1 MPSAFFVVRSAYSV
15 RGEDMADRLI
25 VFGYLAVLVIV
36 GLRGGKGVKNAD
48 DFTATG
54 KQYGTW
60 VIFATLSASFVGGGY
75 SSGNAAAA
83 YESGIGTA
91 LTLFGFSIGMLIIGK
106 WFAPG
111 VARFPH
117 AKTVGGI
124 LGAVYGETAQR
135 LGGIIAF
142 FCCAGVVGA
151 QMESIGLVF
160 HSLLGVSPAVGT
172 LLGGA
177 VVLLYTTFGGMASV
191 LVADMLQFILLA
203 VGMPLLLLIAVT
215 AGGGAAA
222 VWERIPPDL
231 LNPLNTLSLPAFL
244 SLFFSMMCGEALA
257 PPYMQRLLIGKTPR
271 DAARGTMLSGLFS
284 MPFFLVTAGVGLTA
298 RALGIEQEA
307 ASVMPDLILRILP
320 IGLRGILM
328 AAMASIILSAA
339 DGFLNG
345 ATTGL
350 VCDTILP
357 RHPHL
362 SDTAQLRTL
371 RTVNLTTGLAAMVLS
386 FLLPN
391 VFDILLLAYSFW
403 SPVIL
408 VPLAAALLGVRV
420 SNRRL
425 YVCMAGGL
433 LACLVWNIGRP
444 FGIDGAAIGLMANLI
459 LFCSGKKSAL
469 DKV

>member
-1 MPSAFFVVRSAYSV
+1 MT
-15 RGEDMADRLI
+15 DRLI
-25 VFGYLAVLVIV
+25 VFGYLAVLVFV
-36 GLRGGKGVKNAD
+36 GLHGGKGVKNAD

-54 KQYGTW
+54 KRYGMW

-83 YESGIGTA
+83 YDTGIGTA

-106 WFAPG
+106 WFVPG

-124 LGAVYGETAQR
+124 IGAVYGERARQ
-135 LGGIIAF
+135 LSGIIAF

-160 HSLLGVSPAVGT
+160 QSLLGVPAAVGT
-172 LLGGA
+172 LIGGA
-177 VVLLYTTFGGMASV
+177 VVLIYTTFGGMASV
-191 LVADMLQFILLA
+191 LVADILQFVLLA
-203 VGMPLLLLIAVT
+203 AGMPLLLAIAVT
-215 AGGGAAA
+215 AGGGASA

-231 LNPLNTLSLPAFL
+231 LNPLNGRTLPAFL
-244 SLFFSMMCGEALA
+244 SLFFAMMCGEALA

-271 DAARGTMLSGLFS
+271 DTARGTMLSGLFS

-298 RALGIEQEA
+298 RALGIEQAA
-307 ASVMPDLILRILP
+307 ASIMPDLILRILP
-320 IGLRGILM
+320 VGLRGILM
-328 AAMASIILSAA
+328 AAMASIMLSAA

-357 RHPHL
+357 RYPHL
-362 SDTAQLRTL
+362 SDKAQLRTL
-371 RTVNLTTGLAAMVLS
+371 RTVNFATGVTAMVLS

-408 VPLAAALLGVRV
+408 VPLAAALLGITVGK
-420 SNRRL
+420 NTF
-425 YVCMAGGL
+425 YGCMAGGL
-433 LACLVWNIGRP
+433 VTCLVWNTLLARP
-444 FGIDGAAIGLMANLI
+444 YGVDGAAIGLAVNLLI
-459 LFCSGKKSAL
+459 FCIGKKYSRNPL
-469 DKV
+469 DKL